1 MVLTGLFTVRQRTCA
16 EPLIDLRLFRD
27 RLFSWGTAAF
37 AILSFALTGVLF
49 ILTPYLQSVQGND
62 AQGTGARLLPMIA
75 ALIAAAAASEVL
87 GARLGVRVRAS
98 RPG

>member
-1 MVLTGLFTVRQRTCA
+1 M
-16 EPLIDLRLFRD
+16 
-27 RLFSWGTAAF
+27 
-37 AILSFALTGVLF
+37 LF

-87 GARLGVRVRAS
+87 GARLGVQVMMP
-98 RPG
+98 PG